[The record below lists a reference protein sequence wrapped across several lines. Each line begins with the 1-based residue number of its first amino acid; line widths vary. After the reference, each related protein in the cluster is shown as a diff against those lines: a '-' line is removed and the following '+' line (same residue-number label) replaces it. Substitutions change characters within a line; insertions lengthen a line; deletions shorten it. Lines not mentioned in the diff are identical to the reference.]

1 MRRPLPVNCPED
13 PAAIHMNPDTRVG
26 DLYRSVWTRT
36 IAFTFIAVTLL
47 PAFFSPEDAMR
58 PTAPVIPSRSSRDRT
73 PGGNQKPRRP
83 RYVSAD
89 SNVIVQFNVRHGD
102 VARAFGT
109 PHKIFEQH
117 FRRSLG
123 ASRLYRAAYLPHL
136 DRRGRLRQFIGR
148 Q

>member
-1 MRRPLPVNCPED
+1 M
-13 PAAIHMNPDTRVG
+13 
-26 DLYRSVWTRT
+26 
-36 IAFTFIAVTLL
+36 TLL

-58 PTAPVIPSRSSRDRT
+58 PTAPVIHPEAVEILPGVATRSHGELSKY
-73 PGGNQKPRRP
+73 PPIP
-83 RYVSAD
+83 
-89 SNVIVQFNVRHGD
+89 NVIVQFNVRHGD
-102 VARAFGT
+102 VARAFAT

-136 DRRGRLRQFIGR
+136 DRRGRLRKFIGR